1 MEEKKPHTVEFGELI
16 GNGSF
21 YFTRAYKDRP
31 YFMVQTDDGSSAFIE
46 LTRREGSAF
55 GEYIGA
61 KLSGVNS
68 STVSVVVFYC
78 TVPDEDE

>member
-1 MEEKKPHTVEFGELI
+1 
-16 GNGSF
+16 
-21 YFTRAYKDRP
+21 
-31 YFMVQTDDGSSAFIE
+31 MVQTDDGSSAVIE